1 MKTTPGVKR
10 TSSLQDHKVKRPVIG
25 SSQDRDLGQS
35 SVGRY
40 SDTRLNVV
48 DKQLSPSTGYLDV
61 TNRPPL
67 PSHDHLVR
75 HGSDR

>member
-10 TSSLQDHKVKRPVIG
+10 TSSLQVHKAKRPVIG
-25 SSQDRDLGQS
+25 TSQERDLDQS
-35 SVGRY
+35 SAGRY
-40 SDTRLNVV
+40 SDTRLNIV
-48 DKQLSPSTGYLDV
+48 DKQLSPSGYLDV

-67 PSHDHLVR
+67 PRYDLLVR